1 VLALEPLPELV
12 LEGAVAEPRGEL
24 STDELA
30 LPTRLLELRLEP
42 ELEL

>member
-1 VLALEPLPELV
+1 VLLVPLPEMLP
-12 LEGAVAEPRGEL
+12 EGVVAAPRGAL